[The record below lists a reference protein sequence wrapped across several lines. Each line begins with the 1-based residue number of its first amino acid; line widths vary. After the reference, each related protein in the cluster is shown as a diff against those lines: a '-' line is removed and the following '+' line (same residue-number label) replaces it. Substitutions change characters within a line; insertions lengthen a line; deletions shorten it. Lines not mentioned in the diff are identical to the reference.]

1 MYLYASVCIVVVIVV
16 VAVAVNVDELKG
28 YLDFI
33 KVLQTHTQ
41 TVLFIVL
48 LSNYVRTISP
58 TTI

>member
-33 KVLQTHTQ
+33 KVL
-41 TVLFIVL
+41 FIVL
-48 LSNYVRTISP
+48 LSNYVMTISP